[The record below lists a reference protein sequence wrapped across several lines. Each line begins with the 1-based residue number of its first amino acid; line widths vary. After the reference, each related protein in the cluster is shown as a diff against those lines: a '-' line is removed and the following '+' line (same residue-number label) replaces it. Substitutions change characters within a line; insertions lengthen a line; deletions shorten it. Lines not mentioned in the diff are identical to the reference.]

1 MNPRSKIVGL
11 VAGALLVIALA
22 IGAALSAGGEPAQA
36 PAAAGSALAQ
46 DQSHAP
52 PAATRT
58 VLVSR
63 SGRAAPSQPGGP
75 MNAERLTGA
84 VPSAPTIA
92 TVLSDEDCQPD
103 ADGVSHCRNRLRLPG
118 GRELTVR
125 HPHRMADVPCMTPG
139 ERVRVA
145 PA

>member
-22 IGAALSAGGEPAQA
+22 VGAALSRGGEPART
-36 PAAAGSALAQ
+36 PAAAGSALAP